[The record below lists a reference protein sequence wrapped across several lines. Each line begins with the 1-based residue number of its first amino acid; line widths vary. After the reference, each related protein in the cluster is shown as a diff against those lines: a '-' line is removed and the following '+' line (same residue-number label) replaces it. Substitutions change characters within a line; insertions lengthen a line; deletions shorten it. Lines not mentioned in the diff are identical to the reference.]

1 MLYYKKQNVFFVL
14 ILYVSYTQAGIVKTI
29 IYNAFFLSGIF
40 QNTDKSY
47 LLYSVQ

>member
-1 MLYYKKQNVFFVL
+1 MYFLYWYYTFHILKQ
-14 ILYVSYTQAGIVKTI
+14 VSLKLFI